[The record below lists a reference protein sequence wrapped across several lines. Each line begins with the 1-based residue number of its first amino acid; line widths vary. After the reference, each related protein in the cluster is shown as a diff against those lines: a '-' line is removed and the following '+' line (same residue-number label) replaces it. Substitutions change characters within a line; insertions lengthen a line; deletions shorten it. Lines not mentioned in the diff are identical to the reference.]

1 VLSPDF
7 AEEGDNGDDADEDE
21 DEDDDD
27 DDDDDDTDGPRCC
40 LLFSPAISMKLG

>member
-7 AEEGDNGDDADEDE
+7 AEEGDNGDDADE
-21 DEDDDD
+21 DD